1 MPYYKPCKMSDITL
15 EQLLEA
21 RFQQLSSEREQTIA
35 VPPVVK
41 EEVFRTLDLIDTLG
55 EIGDLFTGK
64 FLGATADF
72 IDLIE
77 NTDEN

>member
-1 MPYYKPCKMSDITL
+1 MQ
-15 EQLLEA
+15 QLLEA
-21 RFQQLSSEREQTIA
+21 RFQQLGEARESSA
-35 VPPVVK
+35 PAPPTLK
-41 EEVFRTLDLIDTLG
+41 KEVFRTLDLLDTLG

-77 NTDEN
+77 HTDED